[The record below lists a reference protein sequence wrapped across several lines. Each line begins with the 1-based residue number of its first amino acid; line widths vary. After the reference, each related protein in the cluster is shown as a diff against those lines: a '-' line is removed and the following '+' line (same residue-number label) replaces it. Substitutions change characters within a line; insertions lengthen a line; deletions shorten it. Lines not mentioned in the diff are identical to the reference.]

1 MKGKDLGLVAGASG
15 LAALLA
21 TFLNRPKEKPEDED
35 EDEYEYYIP
44 DTHFVD
50 SNGKPIAKKRKIK
63 RDAPTQI
70 PQSDVLDLMMMRPY
84 GGSILLHDLARQK
97 MRERTISED
106 RMV

>member
-35 EDEYEYYIP
+35 EYEYYIP

-50 SNGKPIAKKRKIK
+50 SNGKPIAQKRKIK

-84 GGSILLHDLARQK
+84 GGSNLLHDLARQK
-97 MRERTISED
+97 MRERAISAD